1 MLLIIAAAAALLEA
15 PVRGGG
21 VGSWAIADPS
31 GQLHRD
37 SVWMRPETNTL
48 PSLDPG
54 EDSDYEAIGTSSAR
68 FRSPELSA
76 SGALVASRAAQSFV
90 LMLLRQLV
98 LPLCQLFRFAV

>member
-1 MLLIIAAAAALLEA
+1 MLLIIAAAAALLAA

-54 EDSDYEAIGTSSAR
+54 EDSDYEAIRASS
-68 FRSPELSA
+68 
-76 SGALVASRAAQSFV
+76 ALVASRAAQSFV

-98 LPLCQLFRFAV
+98 LPLCQLFRFAL